1 MTSVIAAAVL
11 LSGSVM
17 TAGAAG
23 NANNSESCK
32 RVYVVN
38 SYGSGKSQTLR
49 DFLKSYGFDLDSIL
63 KQYSPKQDAT
73 CSGGNC
79 APTEQPTQPATQA
92 PTQPA
97 TQPVTQ
103 APTQPATQPSI
114 APSVPVVQTDSAY
127 QKAYENEVVRLV
139 NVERAKYGLATLKV
153 NDLAVKGAEIRAKE
167 ITGLFS
173 HTRPNGTSCFTVCK
187 ELGISYRSAGENIAY
202 GQRTPQQVVNGWMN
216 SEGHRK
222 NILSASFT
230 SIGVGCYRQ
239 GNTLYWSQL
248 FIG

>member
-17 TAGAAG
+17 SAGAASNAG
-23 NANNSESCK
+23 NGESCK

-38 SYGSGKSQTLR
+38 SCKSGNCQNLR
-49 DFLKSYGFDLDSIL
+49 EFLKTNGIDLDRIL
-63 KQYSPKQDAT
+63 KQYGAKQDAS

-79 APTEQPTQPATQA
+79 APTVQP
-92 PTQPA
+92 

-103 APTQPATQPSI
+103 APTQPATQPASQPVTQPSV
-114 APSVPVVQTDSAY
+114 APSVPASQATSAY
-127 QKAYENEVVRLV
+127 NKAYENEVVRLV
-139 NVERAKYGLATLKV
+139 NLERAKYGLAALKV